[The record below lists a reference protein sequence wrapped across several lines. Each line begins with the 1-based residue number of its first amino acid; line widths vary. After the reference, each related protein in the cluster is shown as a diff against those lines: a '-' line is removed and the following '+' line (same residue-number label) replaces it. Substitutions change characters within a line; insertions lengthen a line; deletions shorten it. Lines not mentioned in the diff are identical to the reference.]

1 MKKVLTIT
9 ATFIL
14 FFIVMA
20 SLLYLM
26 NLDNVNSITEI
37 IITSLLTDVVWHIV
51 FYIVMPRIRKNN
63 NA

>member
-37 IITSLLTDVVWHIV
+37 MITSLLTDVVWHIV
-51 FYIVMPRIRKNN
+51 FYIVMPRLRKNN

>member
-9 ATFIL
+9 ATFFL
-14 FFIVMA
+14 FFVVMA
-20 SLLYLM
+20 ALLYLM

-37 IITSLLTDVVWHIV
+37 IIISLLADVAWHIMV
-51 FYIVMPRIRKNN
+51 YIVMPRLRKNN

>member
-37 IITSLLTDVVWHIV
+37 MITSLLTDVVWHIV
-51 FYIVMPRIRKNN
+51 FYIVRPRLRKNT

>member
-37 IITSLLTDVVWHIV
+37 IITSLLTDFVWHIV
-51 FYIVMPRIRKNN
+51 FYIVMPRLRKNN

>member
-9 ATFIL
+9 ATFFL
-14 FFIVMA
+14 FFVVMA
-20 SLLYLM
+20 ALLYLM

-37 IITSLLTDVVWHIV
+37 IIISLLADVAWHIM
-51 FYIVMPRIRKNN
+51 FYIVMPRLRKNN

>member
-14 FFIVMA
+14 FFIVMS

-37 IITSLLTDVVWHIV
+37 IITGLRTDVVWHIV
-51 FYIVMPRIRKNN
+51 FYIVMPRLRKNN

>member
-51 FYIVMPRIRKNN
+51 FYIVMPRLRKNN